1 MSEQKYYV
9 KSRPEIMYYSS
20 YDGFESTIY
29 TDFWLDKSGIFVP
42 TIDRDKITKSELAEM
57 MDGALYKSADYCE
70 FMELPPDW
78 VMNDKNSRWLCEW
91 INPLIELV
99 PVEEE

>member
-9 KSRPEIMYYSS
+9 KLRPEIMYYSL
-20 YDGFESTIY
+20 YDGFEITIY

-42 TIDRDKITKSELAEM
+42 PIDRDKITKSELAEI
-57 MDGALYKSADYCE
+57 MDGALYRKPFLGE
-70 FMELPPDW
+70 TGIQP
-78 VMNDKNSRWLCEW
+78 EW

-99 PVEEE
+99 QIEEE

>member
-9 KSRPEIMYYSS
+9 KLRPEIMYYSS
-20 YDGFESTIY
+20 YDGFESMIY

-42 TIDRDKITKSELAEM
+42 SIDRDKITKSELAEI
-57 MDGALYKSADYCE
+57 MDGAFYKGHE
-70 FMELPPDW
+70 
-78 VMNDKNSRWLCEW
+78 MNQDCVFLGCDDEW

-99 PVEEE
+99 PVEEEVK

>member
-9 KSRPEIMYYSS
+9 KLRPEIMYYSS

-42 TIDRDKITKSELAEM
+42 SIDRDKITKSELAKIM
-57 MDGALYKSADYCE
+57 GGALYRKPFLGE
-70 FMELPPDW
+70 TGIQP
-78 VMNDKNSRWLCEW
+78 EW
-91 INPLIELV
+91 INPLIELI
-99 PVEEE
+99 PVEGNE

>member
-9 KSRPEIMYYSS
+9 KLRPEIMYYSS

-42 TIDRDKITKSELAEM
+42 PIDRDKITKSELAEI
-57 MDGALYKSADYCE
+57 MDGVFYKGHEMNQDCVFLGCE
-70 FMELPPDW
+70 
-78 VMNDKNSRWLCEW
+78 EW

-99 PVEEE
+99 PVEDDE

>member
-9 KSRPEIMYYSS
+9 KLRPEIMYYSS
-20 YDGFESTIY
+20 YNGFESTIY

-42 TIDRDKITKSELAEM
+42 PIDRDKITKSELAEI
-57 MDGALYKSADYCE
+57 MDGALYRKPFLGE
-70 FMELPPDW
+70 TGIQP
-78 VMNDKNSRWLCEW
+78 EW

-99 PVEEE
+99 QIEEE

>member
-9 KSRPEIMYYSS
+9 KLRPEIMYYSS

-42 TIDRDKITKSELAEM
+42 PIDRDKITKSELAEI
-57 MDGALYKSADYCE
+57 MDGALYRKPFLGE
-70 FMELPPDW
+70 TGIQPE
-78 VMNDKNSRWLCEW
+78 
-91 INPLIELV
+91 
-99 PVEEE
+99 

>member
-9 KSRPEIMYYSS
+9 KLIPEIMYYSS

-42 TIDRDKITKSELAEM
+42 PIDRDKITKSELAEI
-57 MDGALYKSADYCE
+57 MDGALYRKPFLGE
-70 FMELPPDW
+70 TGIQP
-78 VMNDKNSRWLCEW
+78 EW

-99 PVEEE
+99 PVEEV

>member
-9 KSRPEIMYYSS
+9 KLRPEIMYYSS

-42 TIDRDKITKSELAEM
+42 PIDRDKITKSELAEI
-57 MDGALYKSADYCE
+57 MDGALYRQPFLGE
-70 FMELPPDW
+70 TGIQP
-78 VMNDKNSRWLCEW
+78 EW

-99 PVEEE
+99 PVEDDE